1 MRRLSDRQYR
11 FVLAAVVLVFFF
23 LGRVK
28 RDDGSFDLHQGE
40 QLGNCGN
47 FVTLVFD

>member
-1 MRRLSDRQYR
+1 MA
-11 FVLAAVVLVFFF
+11 LAVSFLAVH
-23 LGRVK
+23 RVK